1 MLYQLINLIN
11 WLKFWTIQLINQDF
25 KTQLIDTFLP
35 QLFAPLWSCRL
46 ETPGLFVQKEIKG
59 GGNCKLAFHK
69 ACQASTKNHPEPS
82 EMRYFEVTGDLP
94 PMLNQLHLPYA
105 YALFYHEIQTF
116 QTFQPIAACN
126 FKHSSYQCWGG
137 KAVQCC
143 WMLCNQAQNTASG
156 WYGWYPLFFKVL
168 FS

>member
-1 MLYQLINLIN
+1 M
-11 WLKFWTIQLINQDF
+11 KFWTIQLINQDF

-35 QLFAPLWSCRL
+35 QLFDPLWSCGL
-46 ETPGLFVQKEIKG
+46 KTPGLFVQEEIKG

-105 YALFYHEIQTF
+105 YA
-116 QTFQPIAACN
+116 
-126 FKHSSYQCWGG
+126 
-137 KAVQCC
+137 
-143 WMLCNQAQNTASG
+143 
-156 WYGWYPLFFKVL
+156 FFKVTMKYKPFKPFNQLQHAISSIPATSVEVERL
-168 FS
+168 FSAAGCFVTKLRTRLQDDMADTLCFLRSYFLKTWK